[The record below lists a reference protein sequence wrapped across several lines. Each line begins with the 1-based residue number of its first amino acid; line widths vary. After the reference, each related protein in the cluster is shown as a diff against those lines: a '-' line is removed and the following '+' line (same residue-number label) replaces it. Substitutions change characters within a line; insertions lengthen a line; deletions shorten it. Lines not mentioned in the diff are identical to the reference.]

1 MKSTAIVFMTS
12 VATAF
17 AQNAGAPPRSTSFDW
32 TALQPTATKV
42 GEVRRV
48 FRGATPTLEELEI
61 HITTLRPGE
70 SPHAPHRHPAE
81 ELLIVKE
88 GTVES
93 LVAGTTRVLGP
104 GSVIFQASN
113 ELHAIKNIGTTLA
126 TYHVIQWVSTKTPP
140 APAAAEGGRPQ
151 DPVVPVLRPGP

>member
-1 MKSTAIVFMTS
+1 MKLLAVVLVLPVIATS
-12 VATAF
+12 
-17 AQNAGAPPRSTSFDW
+17 AQTSSAPPRSTSFDW
-32 TALQPTATKV
+32 TALTAVPTKV

-48 FRGATPTLEELEI
+48 FRGPTPTLEELEI

-70 SPHAPHRHPAE
+70 ASHPPHRHPAE

-93 LVAGTTRVLGP
+93 LVGGATRVLGA

-113 ELHAIKNIGTTLA
+113 ELHAIKNVGTTNA
-126 TYHVIQWVSTKTPP
+126 TYHVIQWVSTKTP
-140 APAAAEGGRPQ
+140 AAAGSAE
-151 DPVVPVLRPGP
+151 